1 MAQSGFTPI
10 QLYASTTG
18 GNVPTTGNLSN
29 SASGAELA
37 INITD
42 GKLFYKDNAG
52 VVQVIATKASV
63 SSGVIGPASAT
74 DTAIATFDGVTGKLI
89 KNNSGVTIASN
100 IITALGFLGPHNG
113 TVGAIT
119 PAAGAFTTLSTTGAI
134 TVNGS
139 AGANGQAL
147 FSAGSG
153 ISPTWGSTFVVDA
166 TDIGYAANQIPL
178 NQYLGRLA
186 YQDAL
191 SASDDG
197 ANVFVGV
204 SDVGYNANQVPLNQ
218 YLGSLAYQSAK
229 NAAIESLTITQPIST
244 PSLAPTIASA
254 TTIAPVNYITLI
266 SGTAAIVNI
275 TPTAVMANGGGALIL
290 IPTGAFTTTTAGN
303 IALASTATV
312 GRAMT
317 MVYDSNTTKWYPS
330 Y

>member
-1 MAQSGFTPI
+1 MAQSGFTPV

-18 GNVPTTGNLSN
+18 GNAPTAGNLTN
-29 SASGAELA
+29 SANGAELA

-52 VVQVIATKASV
+52 VVQVIATKAGALNS
-63 SSGVIGPASAT
+63 VIGPASAT
-74 DTAIATFDGVTGKLI
+74 DTAIATFDGTTGKLI
-89 KNNSGVTIASN
+89 KNNSGVTIAAG
-100 IITALGFLGPHNG
+100 IVTALGFLGPHNG

-119 PAAGAFTTLSTTGAI
+119 PAAGAFTTLSTTSAI

-153 ISPTWGSTFVVDA
+153 VSPTWGSTFAVDA

-178 NQYLGRLA
+178 NQYLGRFA

-191 SASDDG
+191 SADDVP
-197 ANVFVGV
+197 NVFVGV

-229 NAAIESLTITQPIST
+229 NAAIESLSITQPIST
-244 PSLAPTIASA
+244 PSFAPTIASA
-254 TTIAPVNYITLI
+254 TTIAPVNYITFI

-275 TPTAVMANGGGALIL
+275 TPTAIMANGGGKLIL
-290 IPTGAFTTTTAGN
+290 IPTGVFTTTTAGN
-303 IALASTATV
+303 IALASTAIV
-312 GRAMT
+312 GRTMT